1 VQEFL
6 SGGGTLGFPTVDT
19 TLTHND
25 LVAVSIGGNDS
36 RYFQEG
42 GGTVATAPAAAAAA
56 VTAFQQNFDLVM
68 AQGTP
73 TISFLAGNAAL
84 LPEVAL
90 DPNAQAARAAF
101 SAAYNNGAQ
110 QVLAGYANQGAIVHY
125 LDLTQIATNVSANPA
140 AYGITNG
147 LVCPIFPDPT
157 CVVNSSGYLFYGDA
171 LHLTS
176 TGFAIVG
183 KYIAVQLDA
192 PLTLQ
197 APGDLGL
204 DTARQWGRTLNSRSD
219 LYARGAGGDG
229 FRIYALGDAFSRDVP
244 RTDENNQFNIRGVG
258 ATIGAEYGMAGGV
271 VGIAANYSHPRAE
284 FGNES
289 SRDSAHSW
297 QIGAYGS
304 LSANGLFGQAYV
316 GYGKDKNDI
325 RRVGVVDGMNASAD
339 GNHTV
344 AGAKGGY
351 LVPLVGLKVGPI
363 VAVDYAHA
371 KVDGYTETGDP
382 ALTLNVGSQS
392 LSALTGQI
400 GFEARG
406 DLAGLH
412 PFVDLTAEHEF
423 NGDTRLISF
432 SQTDAPIIVNHW
444 AATRDKETYGRV
456 AGGATADLGGNISI
470 DAYASTTLGRDHG
483 EEMGGNLGVKVRF

>member
-1 VQEFL
+1 
-6 SGGGTLGFPTVDT
+6 
-19 TLTHND
+19 
-25 LVAVSIGGNDS
+25 
-36 RYFQEG
+36 
-42 GGTVATAPAAAAAA
+42 
-56 VTAFQQNFDLVM
+56 
-68 AQGTP
+68 
-73 TISFLAGNAAL
+73 
-84 LPEVAL
+84 
-90 DPNAQAARAAF
+90 
-101 SAAYNNGAQ
+101 
-110 QVLAGYANQGAIVHY
+110 
-125 LDLTQIATNVSANPA
+125 
-140 AYGITNG
+140 
-147 LVCPIFPDPT
+147 
-157 CVVNSSGYLFYGDA
+157 
-171 LHLTS
+171 
-176 TGFAIVG
+176 
-183 KYIAVQLDA
+183 
-192 PLTLQ
+192 
-197 APGDLGL
+197 
-204 DTARQWGRTLNSRSD
+204 
-219 LYARGAGGDG
+219 
-229 FRIYALGDAFSRDVP
+229 
-244 RTDENNQFNIRGVG
+244 
-258 ATIGAEYGMAGGV
+258 
-271 VGIAANYSHPRAE
+271 
-284 FGNES
+284 
-289 SRDSAHSW
+289 
-297 QIGAYGS
+297 
-304 LSANGLFGQAYV
+304 
-316 GYGKDKNDI
+316 
-325 RRVGVVDGMNASAD
+325 MNASAD

-371 KVDGYTETGDP
+371 KVDGYTEAGDP